1 MDLGLRERALG
12 VVCYSGAWYLVAWC
26 RLRKDVRHFRVD
38 RIQTLTLLDELFPV
52 RADFSLAKHLAER
65 VERAARLISELRTKA
80 TRLEEERNALQ
91 QRLADTEG
99 RLQGQ
104 DPSALVTEIAAL
116 RKEQRDWLAER
127 REVTT
132 RIEAISSKLERLE

>member
-1 MDLGLRERALG
+1 MNETAVVGTDL
-12 VVCYSGAWYLVAWC
+12 
-26 RLRKDVRHFRVD
+26 D
-38 RIQTLTLLDELFPV
+38 R
-52 RADFSLAKHLAER
+52 LAER
-65 VERAARLISELRTKA
+65 VERAARLITELRTKA

-91 QRLADTEG
+91 QRLADTDG

-104 DPSALVTEIAAL
+104 DPVALLNELTTL
-116 RKEQRDWLAER
+116 RREQRDWLAER

>member
-1 MDLGLRERALG
+1 MNETAVISGTDL
-12 VVCYSGAWYLVAWC
+12 
-26 RLRKDVRHFRVD
+26 D
-38 RIQTLTLLDELFPV
+38 R
-52 RADFSLAKHLAER
+52 LAER
-65 VERAARLISELRTKA
+65 VERAARLITELRTKA

-104 DPSALVTEIAAL
+104 DPGALLTEIAAL
-116 RKEQRDWLAER
+116 RKEQRDWLSER

-132 RIEAISSKLERLE
+132 RIEAISAKLERLE

>member
-1 MDLGLRERALG
+1 MNETAVITGTDL
-12 VVCYSGAWYLVAWC
+12 
-26 RLRKDVRHFRVD
+26 D
-38 RIQTLTLLDELFPV
+38 R
-52 RADFSLAKHLAER
+52 LAER
-65 VERAARLISELRTKA
+65 VERAARLISELRTKG

-104 DPSALVTEIAAL
+104 DPSALMTEIAAL

>member
-1 MDLGLRERALG
+1 MNETAVITGTDL
-12 VVCYSGAWYLVAWC
+12 
-26 RLRKDVRHFRVD
+26 D
-38 RIQTLTLLDELFPV
+38 R
-52 RADFSLAKHLAER
+52 LAER

-104 DPSALVTEIAAL
+104 DPSALMTEIAAR
-116 RKEQRDWLAER
+116 RKEQRDWLTER

>member
-1 MDLGLRERALG
+1 MNETAVITGTDL
-12 VVCYSGAWYLVAWC
+12 
-26 RLRKDVRHFRVD
+26 D
-38 RIQTLTLLDELFPV
+38 R
-52 RADFSLAKHLAER
+52 LAER

-104 DPSALVTEIAAL
+104 DPSALMNEIAAL

-132 RIEAISSKLERLE
+132 RIEAISSKLDRLE

>member
-1 MDLGLRERALG
+1 MNETAVITGTDL
-12 VVCYSGAWYLVAWC
+12 
-26 RLRKDVRHFRVD
+26 D
-38 RIQTLTLLDELFPV
+38 R
-52 RADFSLAKHLAER
+52 LAER

-104 DPSALVTEIAAL
+104 DPGTLLNELAAL

>member
-1 MDLGLRERALG
+1 MNETAVITGTDL
-12 VVCYSGAWYLVAWC
+12 
-26 RLRKDVRHFRVD
+26 D
-38 RIQTLTLLDELFPV
+38 R
-52 RADFSLAKHLAER
+52 LAER
-65 VERAARLISELRTKA
+65 VERAARLITELRTKA

-104 DPSALVTEIAAL
+104 DPGALMTEIAAL

-132 RIEAISSKLERLE
+132 RIEAISAKLERLE

>member
-1 MDLGLRERALG
+1 MNETAVITGTDL
-12 VVCYSGAWYLVAWC
+12 
-26 RLRKDVRHFRVD
+26 D
-38 RIQTLTLLDELFPV
+38 R
-52 RADFSLAKHLAER
+52 LAER

-104 DPSALVTEIAAL
+104 DPGALLHELAAL
-116 RKEQRDWLAER
+116 RKEQRDWLTER

>member
-1 MDLGLRERALG
+1 MNETAVVGTDL
-12 VVCYSGAWYLVAWC
+12 
-26 RLRKDVRHFRVD
+26 D
-38 RIQTLTLLDELFPV
+38 R
-52 RADFSLAKHLAER
+52 LAER
-65 VERAARLISELRTKA
+65 VERAARLITELRTRA

>member
-1 MDLGLRERALG
+1 MNETAVITGTDL
-12 VVCYSGAWYLVAWC
+12 
-26 RLRKDVRHFRVD
+26 D
-38 RIQTLTLLDELFPV
+38 R
-52 RADFSLAKHLAER
+52 LAER
-65 VERAARLISELRTKA
+65 VERAARLITELRTKA

-104 DPSALVTEIAAL
+104 DPGTLLTELAAL

-132 RIEAISSKLERLE
+132 RIEAISAKLERLE

>member
-1 MDLGLRERALG
+1 MNETAVVGTDL
-12 VVCYSGAWYLVAWC
+12 
-26 RLRKDVRHFRVD
+26 D
-38 RIQTLTLLDELFPV
+38 R
-52 RADFSLAKHLAER
+52 LAER
-65 VERAARLISELRTKA
+65 VERAARLISDLRTKA
-80 TRLEEERNALQ
+80 ARLEEERNALQ

-104 DPSALVTEIAAL
+104 DPGAVLQELAAL
-116 RKEQRDWLAER
+116 RKEQRDWVTER

>member
-1 MDLGLRERALG
+1 MNETAVITGTDL
-12 VVCYSGAWYLVAWC
+12 
-26 RLRKDVRHFRVD
+26 D
-38 RIQTLTLLDELFPV
+38 R
-52 RADFSLAKHLAER
+52 LAER